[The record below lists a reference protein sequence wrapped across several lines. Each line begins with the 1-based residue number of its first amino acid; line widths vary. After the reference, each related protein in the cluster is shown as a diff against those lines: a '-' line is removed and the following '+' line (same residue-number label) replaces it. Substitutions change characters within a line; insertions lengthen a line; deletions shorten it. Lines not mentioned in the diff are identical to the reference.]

1 MRLRS
6 LVLWDI
12 RFQTRYGFYF
22 LYAVL
27 TAIYVAILSAVPE
40 SWREKAAAILIF
52 SDPASMGLFFMGA
65 IVLLEKSQRT
75 PWALAVSPVRAAEY
89 IAAKVMSLSA
99 ISLVVAAVLTA
110 AAGVDA
116 GANAGAY
123 GSVGAGAF
131 GSVDSYIVLLGT
143 VLSSAVFTLLG
154 IIIATRISSLNQFI
168 LWTVPVELV
177 CFVPAILHLFRV
189 GSPLADS
196 MAANPRGPVQICMQT
211 CTQTCT
217 PGSSSAAAAAAWLR
231 YYPAS
236 VCMEMVSGQVPSP
249 IGILMVMA
257 LIGVLFV
264 AAKYCVLNM
273 WGRMGGGKL

>member
-27 TAIYVAILSAVPE
+27 TAIYVAVLSAVPE
-40 SWREKAAAILIF
+40 GWREKAAAILIF

-123 GSVGAGAF
+123 GSAGAGAF
-131 GSVDSYIVLLGT
+131 GSVDSYIVLFGT
-143 VLSSAVFTLLG
+143 VLSSVVFTLLG

-168 LWTVPVELV
+168 LWTVPMELV

-196 MAANPRGPVQICMQT
+196 MAANPLGPVQICMQT
-211 CTQTCT
+211 YTQTCT
-217 PGSSSAAAAAAWLR
+217 LGSSSAADATAWLR